1 MNQADLDNHA
11 NQLNP
16 DHEEYWHCRE
26 QPELPNNYQSDN
38 EDDESFCSSQI
49 NYVAPKSPTRP
60 KYHII
65 DHKTVRWGVE
75 YDENTRCGY
84 PSHGWPKDKPF
95 VLPMDIDVWE
105 TGDAVE
111 ISFPEEWLEVPAIK
125 IQKWW
130 QHVKRYREKQK
141 AYACMTKAV
150 KMRTVIDKNQKR
162 ISELNKELRKLY
174 VEDAKLQEE
183 CHKTF
188 CGARRYYKHM
198 CNDEICARPDTE
210 DIIKTLTELE
220 NGEEAAF
227 LYKYRVDQL
236 ASWSAYLTNRWLKRD
251 SYASYT
257 GYTL

>member
-16 DHEEYWHCRE
+16 DQEEYWHCRE
-26 QPELPNNYQSDN
+26 QPELPNNYQSDS

-65 DHKTVRWGVE
+65 DPKTVRWGVE
-75 YDENTRCGY
+75 YDENTRCGTTGY
-84 PSHGWPKDKPF
+84 GWPKDKPF
-95 VLPMDIDVWE
+95 VLPMDIDELNGHYV
-105 TGDAVE
+105 DS
-111 ISFPEEWLEVPAIK
+111 SFPEEWLEDPAAR

-150 KMRTVIDKNQKR
+150 KMRAVIDKNQKR

-188 CGARRYYKHM
+188 CGACGYYKLM
-198 CNDEICARPDTE
+198 CNDESFQCARPDTKG
-210 DIIKTLTELE
+210 IIKTLTELE

-227 LYKYRVDQL
+227 WYKTRVDRL
-236 ASWSAYLTNRWLKRD
+236 ASWSAEFTNRWLKRD
-251 SYASYT
+251 SYASYN
-257 GYTL
+257 

>member
-26 QPELPNNYQSDN
+26 QPELPNNYQSDS

-49 NYVAPKSPTRP
+49 NYVAPKSPSRP

-111 ISFPEEWLEVPAIK
+111 ISFPEEWLEGPAIK

-130 QHVKRYREKQK
+130 QHVKRYREKNI
-141 AYACMTKAV
+141 A
-150 KMRTVIDKNQKR
+150 DKQMAEALQTLNKIRSNRAR
-162 ISELNKELRKLY
+162 ISKAEALLQSLRSETSQLENKFE
-174 VEDAKLQEE
+174 
-183 CHKTF
+183 
-188 CGARRYYKHM
+188 
-198 CNDEICARPDTE
+198 NEICKCNKGALRMPSINTKSWFENYHLHFSWPHPRFGDRNYVAFGE
-210 DIIKTLTELE
+210 RLIKKWCVRRLMW
-220 NGEEAAF
+220 
-227 LYKYRVDQL
+227 KYDNEPMFRC
-236 ASWSAYLTNRWLKRD
+236 SWWD
-251 SYASYT
+251 
-257 GYTL
+257 